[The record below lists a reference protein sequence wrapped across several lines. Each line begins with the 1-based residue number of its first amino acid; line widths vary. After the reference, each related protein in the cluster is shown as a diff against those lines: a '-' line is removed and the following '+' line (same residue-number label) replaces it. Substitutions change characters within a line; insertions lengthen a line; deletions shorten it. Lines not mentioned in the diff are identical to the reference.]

1 MIAEM
6 VSRPSTPEYPPES
19 NSMISSPG
27 SESSR
32 PSTTTTSSSVTV
44 PLVSISSARACFR
57 FFNSLLKGV
66 YDSCVLPTETAFA
79 ASHSICSSMYSSSTA
94 PRSTWRQVTFH
105 PPPSL
110 NLQRTFSLSSPF
122 SALVS
127 TVPAAQGGEENPP
140 PKKGKKRSRQ
150 EEEQKPPEPED
161 EQRLIRACHIRAR
174 LTTQQREQVIFA
186 IAVQRASFNFA
197 VEMVTKYKAM
207 PYADKLR
214 DAWFGFKQE
223 VRSNSFGDSH
233 LYRYI
238 VNAKTHTKI
247 DAQGI
252 RQFMHA
258 YNSGRE
264 KAKAE
269 GKNPSSAPL
278 PRFRS
283 ARKLL
288 RETLNLEKV
297 STGGPL
303 LRFLPVPYV
312 ERKQHGLCLV
322 KIGGDQFTKAED
334 KGLKYFLLEDKV
346 DIIERL
352 VSEGTPRFDGKLT
365 WDKRIGAF
373 HFIYTYELPRLPDPD
388 PAFQTKRIVATDPG
402 VYPFQAWYSPTSGE
416 HGRLL
421 EGETDKLISRCHAI
435 DKLQSRVDRY
445 RGGLFRRRRQ
455 RWRTRKRLKKRLA
468 RERVRLTNWV
478 KGAHYDCAHQLLKK
492 HDLILQPTL
501 ETARL
506 SRRASRRIQSST
518 VRKMMTWSH
527 YRFVQRLESASAR
540 YAGRHVIKC
549 KEPGTSK
556 TCTNCGFW
564 KANLRVSDKRFA
576 CPRCNV
582 VVDRQ
587 LAGARNNFFAAY
599 GAAVGVKWDGVDG

>member
-1 MIAEM
+1 MEEEKKE
-6 VSRPSTPEYPPES
+6 PQEP
-19 NSMISSPG
+19 
-27 SESSR
+27 
-32 PSTTTTSSSVTV
+32 
-44 PLVSISSARACFR
+44 
-57 FFNSLLKGV
+57 K
-66 YDSCVLPTETAFA
+66 
-79 ASHSICSSMYSSSTA
+79 
-94 PRSTWRQVTFH
+94 
-105 PPPSL
+105 
-110 NLQRTFSLSSPF
+110 
-122 SALVS
+122 
-127 TVPAAQGGEENPP
+127 EEN
-140 PKKGKKRSRQ
+140 
-150 EEEQKPPEPED
+150 
-161 EQRLIRACHIRAR
+161 RLIRACHIRA
-174 LTTQQREQVIFA
+174 LLNTKQREQVILA
-186 IAVQRASFNFA
+186 TAVQRAAFNFA
-197 VEMVTKYKAM
+197 VEMVTKYNAM
-207 PYADKLR
+207 PFADKLR
-214 DAWFGFKQE
+214 DAWCGWKE
-223 VRSNSFGDSH
+223 EIRSNSFGDSH

-238 VNAKTHTKI
+238 LNAKTHTKI

-252 RQFMHA
+252 RQFVHA
-258 YNSGRE
+258 YKAGRK
-264 KAKAE
+264 KAVKE
-269 GKNPSSAPL
+269 GKSASSAPL
-278 PRFRS
+278 PGFRS

-288 RETLNLEKV
+288 RETLYLEKG
-297 STGGPL
+297 SNGGPL
-303 LRFLPVPYV
+303 LRFLPIPYV

-322 KIGGDQFTKAED
+322 QIGGDQFTKAED
-334 KGLKYFLLEDKV
+334 SGLKYFLLEDKV
-346 DIIERL
+346 DVIEHL

-373 HFIYTYELPRLPDPD
+373 HFIYTYELPRLDDPD

-435 DKLQSRVDRY
+435 DKLQSRIDCFQ
-445 RGGLFRRRRQ
+445 GGLFRRRRQ
-455 RWRTRKRLKKRLA
+455 RWRTRKRLRRRLA

-478 KGAHYDCAHQLLKK
+478 EGAHYDCAHHLLKN

-540 YAGRHVIKC
+540 YAGAHVIKC

-564 KANLRVSDKRFA
+564 KANLRVSDKRFV

-587 LAGARNNFFAAY
+587 LAGARNNFLAAY
-599 GAAVGVKWDGVDG
+599 GAAVGVGWDGVDG